1 MKKILST
8 LVTCILLGIII
19 SSPITVEASA
29 VSIRYAD
36 GNYYSNG
43 FGETFRNLKSDI
55 RERLSEGH
63 ESPIW
68 ILASKNCHTEA
79 EYYFSTDKEMNS
91 LSEEYDRFKNSK
103 DTDFIQVGTYM
114 DNRLRSNLEEDF
126 KTDPQKTVKD
136 VLSSA
141 KVELKV
147 ETSPDKPIY
156 WHTEDVNADKFLLEV
171 AVGKYVIE
179 PGDCLSVIAERF
191 NTSVEQLMADN
202 QNIVDPDLIYAGDFL
217 VVKWIITHTA
227 SEWGSGP
234 IGINIPMGLLQLL
247 DVLIFIM

>member
-29 VSIRYAD
+29 VSVRYAD

-156 WHTEDVNADKFLLEV
+156 WHTEDVDSDKFLLEV
-171 AVGKYVIE
+171 AVGKYEIKY
-179 PGDCLSVIAERF
+179 GDCLSVIAERF
-191 NTSVEQLMADN
+191 NTSVEKLMADN
-202 QNIVDPDLIYAGDFL
+202 QNIVDPRLNICRRL
-217 VVKWIITHTA
+217 SCCKMNHHTYCFRMRQ
-227 SEWGSGP
+227 WP
-234 IGINIPMGLLQLL
+234 YRN
-247 DVLIFIM
+247 